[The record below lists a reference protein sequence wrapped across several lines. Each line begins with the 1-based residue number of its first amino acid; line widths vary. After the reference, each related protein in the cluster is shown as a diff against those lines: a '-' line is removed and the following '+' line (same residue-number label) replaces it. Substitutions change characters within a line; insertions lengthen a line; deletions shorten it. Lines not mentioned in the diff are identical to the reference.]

1 MYLFFARKAS
11 HHCRIL
17 HRSAAYLAPY
27 LAAGRYVPNP
37 NYTTPV
43 YKVALAFSFRRGI
56 GYQRDICQSL
66 QGFLG

>member
-17 HRSAAYLAPY
+17 HSSAAYLAPY
-27 LAAGRYVPNP
+27 LAAGRYVPSP
-37 NYTTPV
+37 IYTTTID
-43 YKVALAFSFRRGI
+43 KVARAFNVWRELS
-56 GYQRDICQSL
+56 YQRDIYRPL